1 MNTLTICIVIF
12 VISMLC
18 FAWNKFPMGLTALA
32 SMVLLVLTGCLEGKE
47 ALSGFSNTNNIVIA
61 SMFVVAAGLNRTQFI
76 DKLSDKIVAISGGSF
91 KRAYLGYLIIAFL
104 LTNFL
109 NSPLSVYAIVFPM
122 CFAMSESFGVSP
134 SKTMYALAVVCVTC
148 CCALP
153 LSAAITDAGM
163 FNGYLEGYGITDY
176 SLTAMDFMYARLP
189 LAIISLLWAYFYGY
203 KHAPEQPIIPIEVKA
218 QKRSEKKPLNAFSE
232 KMGVIIFF
240 GTILLLVTKQFHG
253 IDNWKITLTAAL
265 LTVFCGVLS
274 EKEAIQAIPVS
285 TCCIYVGC
293 LAMATAL
300 TNTGAGEIVG
310 QATSIML
317 AGNQNGYLI
326 GGVFFIISF
335 LFTQIMLN
343 KAVYGI
349 FIPIAIMTCQ
359 AVGANPIGPIL
370 LSFCGA
376 MSSILTPMATPAV
389 PMAMAAGGYDQK
401 SLLKQGWLISLVL
414 SVASVFYIMTIFPAF

>member
-163 FNGYLEGYGITDY
+163 FNGYLEGYGITEY

-300 TNTGAGEIVG
+300 DQHGCGRYRRSGNLHYAG
-310 QATSIML
+310 
-317 AGNQNGYLI
+317 
-326 GGVFFIISF
+326 
-335 LFTQIMLN
+335 
-343 KAVYGI
+343 
-349 FIPIAIMTCQ
+349 
-359 AVGANPIGPIL
+359 
-370 LSFCGA
+370 
-376 MSSILTPMATPAV
+376 
-389 PMAMAAGGYDQK
+389 
-401 SLLKQGWLISLVL
+401 W
-414 SVASVFYIMTIFPAF
+414 

>member
-1 MNTLTICIVIF
+1 MNTLTVCIVIF

-163 FNGYLEGYGITDY
+163 FNGYLEGYGITEY

-218 QKRSEKKPLNAFSE
+218 QKRSEKKLLNAFSE

-300 TNTGAGEIVG
+300 TNTGAGDIVG
-310 QATSIML
+310 QATSVML

-401 SLLKQGWLISLVL
+401 SLLKQGWLISLIL

>member
-32 SMVLLVLTGCLEGKE
+32 SMVLLVLTGCLDGKE

-163 FNGYLEGYGITDY
+163 FNGYLEGYGITEY

-300 TNTGAGEIVG
+300 TNTGAGDIVG

-401 SLLKQGWLISLVL
+401 SLLKQGWLISLIL

>member
-1 MNTLTICIVIF
+1 MNTLTICIIIF
-12 VISMLC
+12 VLSMLC

-32 SMVLLVLTGCLEGKE
+32 TMVLLIFTGCLDGKE
-47 ALSGFSNTNNIVIA
+47 ALAGFANTNNIVIVT
-61 SMFVVAAGLNRTQFI
+61 MFVVAAGLNRTQFI
-76 DKLSDKIVAISGGSF
+76 DNLSDRIVKISGGSF

-109 NSPLSVYAIVFPM
+109 NSPLTVYAIVFPM

-134 SKTMYALAVVCVTC
+134 SKTMFPLAVVSVVC

-163 FNGYLEGYGITDY
+163 FNGYLEGY
-176 SLTAMDFMYARLP
+176 
-189 LAIISLLWAYFYGY
+189 
-203 KHAPEQPIIPIEVKA
+203 
-218 QKRSEKKPLNAFSE
+218 
-232 KMGVIIFF
+232 
-240 GTILLLVTKQFHG
+240 ILLLVTKQFHG

-265 LTVFCGVLS
+265 LTVFCGVLT
-274 EKEAIQAIPVS
+274 EKEAIQAIPVATS
-285 TCCIYVGC
+285 CIYVGC

-310 QATSIML
+310 QAASVML
-317 AGNQNGYLI
+317 AGSRNGYLI
-326 GGVFFIISF
+326 GAIFFVASF

-370 LSFCGA
+370 LSFSGA
-376 MSSILTPMATPAV
+376 MSSILTPMATPAI

-401 SLLKQGWLISLVL
+401 SLLKQGWLISLIL
-414 SVASVFYIMTIFPAF
+414 SVGYIFYVMTIFPAF

>member
-1 MNTLTICIVIF
+1 MNTLTVCIVIF

-134 SKTMYALAVVCVTC
+134 SKTMYTLAVVCVTC

-163 FNGYLEGYGITDY
+163 FNGYLEGYGITEY

-189 LAIISLLWAYFYGY
+189 LAIIALIWAYTYGY
-203 KHAPEQPIIPIEVKA
+203 KHAPEQPLIPIEVKA

-317 AGNQNGYLI
+317 PGNQNGYLI

-401 SLLKQGWLISLVL
+401 SLLKQGWLISLIL

>member
-1 MNTLTICIVIF
+1 
-12 VISMLC
+12 
-18 FAWNKFPMGLTALA
+18 
-32 SMVLLVLTGCLEGKE
+32 
-47 ALSGFSNTNNIVIA
+47 
-61 SMFVVAAGLNRTQFI
+61 
-76 DKLSDKIVAISGGSF
+76 
-91 KRAYLGYLIIAFL
+91 
-104 LTNFL
+104 
-109 NSPLSVYAIVFPM
+109 
-122 CFAMSESFGVSP
+122 
-134 SKTMYALAVVCVTC
+134 
-148 CCALP
+148 
-153 LSAAITDAGM
+153 
-163 FNGYLEGYGITDY
+163 
-176 SLTAMDFMYARLP
+176 
-189 LAIISLLWAYFYGY
+189 
-203 KHAPEQPIIPIEVKA
+203 
-218 QKRSEKKPLNAFSE
+218 
-232 KMGVIIFF
+232 
-240 GTILLLVTKQFHG
+240 
-253 IDNWKITLTAAL
+253 
-265 LTVFCGVLS
+265 
-274 EKEAIQAIPVS
+274 
-285 TCCIYVGC
+285 
-293 LAMATAL
+293 MATAL

-317 AGNQNGYLI
+317 AGNHNGYLI